1 MGLQPQV
8 ARRILTSTRQI
19 ERMSTLDIR
28 TDEVSIGHV
37 KGYTAGKHV
46 QYYSLLDATIYA
58 E

>member
-1 MGLQPQV
+1 
-8 ARRILTSTRQI
+8 
-19 ERMSTLDIR
+19 MSTLDIR